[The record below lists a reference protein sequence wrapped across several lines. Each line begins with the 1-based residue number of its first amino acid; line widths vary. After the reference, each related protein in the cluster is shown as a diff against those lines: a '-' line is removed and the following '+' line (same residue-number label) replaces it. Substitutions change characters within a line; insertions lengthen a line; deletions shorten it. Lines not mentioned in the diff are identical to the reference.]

1 MEMIVTGW
9 LVFEMT
15 HSAFDVALIG
25 FYRSIP
31 LLLTGFIAGPLTNRV
46 GRVRVVI
53 VSQGIGV
60 LVTAAIGILL
70 WTDRLAFWH
79 LAIGL
84 DFLPKPSQLHGSQMS
99 TQPTD

>member
-1 MEMIVTGW
+1 MRSTP
-9 LVFEMT
+9 T
-15 HSAFDVALIG
+15 PVAPVNKMKG
-25 FYRSIP
+25 MPHRSIP

-84 DFLPKPSQLHGSQMS
+84 DFFAKPSQLHGS
-99 TQPTD
+99 